1 MDTSD
6 LLVPL
11 VETIADTPPELWDVD
26 LDSYDQAG
34 VDLVYRTSG
43 DIRDALRLRGA
54 SDILVTKVMFGVFEC
69 VAAFDTYFKKG
80 FGVSNFSRG
89 SLKRV
94 GDFYRANAAR
104 IDGLRLPTLDF
115 TTGQPTTRLYTR
127 AKVVDMVFFIK
138 GGYPDSP

>member
-26 LDSYDQAG
+26 LDSYDQDG
-34 VDLVYRTSG
+34 VDLVYRTSV

-89 SLKRV
+89 SLERV
-94 GDFYRANAAR
+94 VTST
-104 IDGLRLPTLDF
+104 PTVRSRW
-115 TTGQPTTRLYTR
+115 TP
-127 AKVVDMVFFIK
+127 
-138 GGYPDSP
+138 